1 MKSPEHYQDK
11 HPVGSWWLL
20 PVQVTAHLPIDPDDI
35 SHRPLRLATKS
46 VFVDIPQRDLDTL
59 KPYATA
65 EYSVAATDF
74 DVHVTDTRT
83 GQRIAMFPAQPDL
96 ATAWNRAMLFFN
108 NITPETR

>member
-20 PVQVTAHLPIDPDDI
+20 PVQVTAHNPIDPDDI

-59 KPYATA
+59 LPFNTGEYTVEERHGAVYVIYTATGNVIAEFYAVPDKA
-65 EYSVAATDF
+65 HAW
-74 DVHVTDTRT
+74 TRAL
-83 GQRIAMFPAQPDL
+83 Q
-96 ATAWNRAMLFFN
+96 LFN
-108 NITPETR
+108 HLTQEK